1 MHERRKPAW
10 PQFKECRSEAGEG
23 GWQGARVTCT
33 VSEVP
38 SCLGMMRV
46 QIWKQAFFS
55 SRTPARMPQLS
66 TPLRV
71 LEAAYL
77 VSQCMPQPQAMCTHM
92 RCQGK
97 DIRRGRTMHTQKRG
111 TAIACMKLLPES
123 QILQERSAAS
133 RIGSRVYWSSQG
145 AEETAHFRNSS
156 MSAME
161 TCTSRMPRFSGA
173 GAPGWSVPSGGTT
186 STALS
191 WLHTSP
197 GSGAR
202 CGGGR
207 CCTCTVRAAMSM
219 ACTLSAVRGCHT
231 T

>member
-10 PQFKECRSEAGEG
+10 PQLKECRSEAGEG
-23 GWQGARVTCT
+23 GWQGARLTCT

-77 VSQCMPQPQAMCTHM
+77 SSQCMPQPQAMCTHM
-92 RCQGK
+92 RCQGR
-97 DIRRGRTMHTQKRG
+97 DIRRDCTIITQKRR
-111 TAIACMKLLPES
+111 ADIVCMEALPEI
-123 QILQERSAAS
+123 QILLGRSAAS
-133 RIGSRVYWSSQG
+133 RNGSRVCQSSQVAG
-145 AEETAHFRNSS
+145 ETAHFRNSS

-161 TCTSRMPRFSGA
+161 TCTSRMPRFSGV

-207 CCTCTVRAAMSM
+207 CCTCTVSAAMSM

>member
-1 MHERRKPAW
+1 M
-10 PQFKECRSEAGEG
+10 
-23 GWQGARVTCT
+23 
-33 VSEVP
+33 SEVP

-77 VSQCMPQPQAMCTHM
+77 SSKSTPQPQAMCTRM
-92 RCQGK
+92 RCQGGN
-97 DIRRGRTMHTQKRG
+97 IRRVYSMITQKRG
-111 TAIACMKLLPES
+111 AAVVRMGDLKET
-123 QILQERSAAS
+123 QILPERSAAS
-133 RIGSRVYWSSQG
+133 RNSSRGGRTSQVAG
-145 AEETAHFRNSS
+145 ETAHFRNSS

-207 CCTCTVRAAMSM
+207 CCTCTVSAAMSA